1 MGRIMIPKCFINSC
15 ETWFQFLK
23 FIEKIFFAVW
33 VFFDEHWRI
42 TGLQGKGEGISLTP
56 HYHFR
61 SLHRHLDISRVI
73 TTGSS
78 PLHIASRRSQT
89 GNFWFPRA
97 SHESISCAPSKIM
110 SKIYEKIMNIFVL
123 SSELI
128 IIINLV
134 LNYA

>member
-1 MGRIMIPKCFINSC
+1 MYNDPKMFYQLMWNLVSI
-15 ETWFQFLK
+15 F
-23 FIEKIFFAVW
+23 KIHRENFFAVW

-97 SHESISCAPSKIM
+97 SHESLSCAPSKIM

-123 SSELI
+123 SSALI